1 MGVFKGN
8 YYAKSLGMTTSL
20 NIIIPEPSCD
30 VDPIIEGK
38 PAVLFLLHGL
48 GGNSDEWLRF
58 SKIEYYAKKYHLFV
72 IMPEVNRSFY
82 SNTGFQMRYFDYLA
96 EELPQFIETWFSLDL
111 SRRNVFI
118 AGESMGGYGA
128 LRIALS
134 KPQHFAAAAT
144 LSGVLDIDDFHAILK
159 EGIFS
164 DISVQEFESLQTE
177 SLIPLAKA
185 LASSNEKPRIIQLCG
200 QQDFLYQ
207 NNQNFKNALK
217 AMSYGHTYME
227 APGDHEWPYWDKA
240 IQYAIRFFLRMDLNE
255 TILY

>member
-1 MGVFKGN
+1 M
-8 YYAKSLGMTTSL
+8 
-20 NIIIPEPSCD
+20 
-30 VDPIIEGK
+30 
-38 PAVLFLLHGL
+38 
-48 GGNSDEWLRF
+48 
-58 SKIEYYAKKYHLFV
+58 
-72 IMPEVNRSFY
+72 
-82 SNTGFQMRYFDYLA
+82 
-96 EELPQFIETWFSLDL
+96 
-111 SRRNVFI
+111 
-118 AGESMGGYGA
+118 
-128 LRIALS
+128 
-134 KPQHFAAAAT
+134 
-144 LSGVLDIDDFHAILK
+144 ILK

-177 SLIPLAKA
+177 SLIPLAEA

>member
-1 MGVFKGN
+1 
-8 YYAKSLGMTTSL
+8 
-20 NIIIPEPSCD
+20 
-30 VDPIIEGK
+30 
-38 PAVLFLLHGL
+38 
-48 GGNSDEWLRF
+48 
-58 SKIEYYAKKYHLFV
+58 
-72 IMPEVNRSFY
+72 MPEVNRSFY
-82 SNTGFQMRYFDYLA
+82 SNTAYQMRYFDYLA

-134 KPQHFAAAAT
+134 KPQCFAAAAS

-240 IQYAIRFFLRMDLNE
+240 IQYAIRFFLQMDLNE

>member
-8 YYAKSLGMTTSL
+8 YYAKSLGMTTNL

-82 SNTGFQMRYFDYLA
+82 SNTAYRMRYFDYLS
-96 EELPQFIETWFSLDL
+96 EELPQFIETWFSVDL
-111 SRRNVFI
+111 SRNNTFI

-134 KPQHFAAAAT
+134 KPQRFGSAAS
-144 LSGVLDIDDFHAILK
+144 LSGVLDIDDFHTILK
-159 EGIFS
+159 EGIFT
-164 DISVQEFESLQTE
+164 DISVQEFEMLNTE
-177 SLIPLAKA
+177 SLIPLAKT
-185 LASSNEKPRIIQLCG
+185 LAASKEKPRIIQLCG

-207 NNQNFKNALK
+207 NNQNFRNALK

-240 IQYAIRFFLRMDLNE
+240 IQYAIRFFLQMDLNE
-255 TILY
+255 TVLY